1 MSSASRSSAC
11 VLSVF
16 VLSTLGACSSTKG
29 VTLGEVPPE
38 LVGLYDVARPDGVIE
53 LELERDGTVREM
65 EAEVAIEAV
74 PAAILDAVRA
84 SHPSGRIVGAE
95 RELTA
100 EGKGWEVKLQAGGR
114 DLELVFD
121 EGGKLIESER
131 SLSRS
136 EAPAAV
142 LQAAER
148 AVPGGAFR
156 SVEAVE
162 QGGKSVYHVKL
173 AKGGASYK
181 VVLAADGKVERK
193 VREHRAEIEV
203 PIE

>member
-1 MSSASRSSAC
+1 MSRASRPSAC
-11 VLSVF
+11 VLSACA
-16 VLSTLGACSSTKG
+16 LCALAACSSTK
-29 VTLGEVPPE
+29 TARLGAFPRE

-84 SHPSGRIVGAE
+84 SHPTGRIVGAE

-100 EGKGWEVKLQAGGR
+100 GGKGWEVQVQEGGR

-121 EGGKLIESER
+121 ERGERIESER

-148 AVPGGAFR
+148 AVPGGVFR

-162 QGGKSVYHVKL
+162 QGGRSVYHVKL